1 MLGTVLILFLGM
13 VPIPT
18 GGNVVVQTGRF
29 GPIEISTDEIIQIPS
44 GILGFPED
52 HNFCLVDAGD
62 DTLILWLQSLSNPNL
77 AFPLLEPKIFKPE
90 YVVRLSAAE
99 LRELKMSSV
108 KDASV
113 FTILTIP
120 SPMNEMTANLKAP
133 IVINTQQKIAKQVV
147 LQENDQPIKFSMFKE
162 LRTHLLSIRTAN
174 PGEPKE
180 GKSVM
185 SVQSLPLTTR
195 VELI

>member
-1 MLGTVLILFLGM
+1 M
-13 VPIPT
+13 
-18 GGNVVVQTGRF
+18 VVQTGRF
-29 GPIEISTDEIIQIPS
+29 GQIEISTDEIIQIPS

-62 DTLILWLQSLSNPNL
+62 DTLILWLQSLSNPHL
-77 AFPLLEPKIFKPE
+77 AFPVLEPKIFKPE

-99 LRELKMSSV
+99 LRELKLGSI

-120 SPMNEMTANLKAP
+120 SPMTEMTANLKAP
-133 IVINTQQKIAKQVV
+133 VVINTKQKIAKQVV
-147 LQENDQPIKFSMFKE
+147 LQENDQPIKYPMFKE
-162 LRTHLLSIRTAN
+162 LRTHLVSNRPAN
-174 PGEPKE
+174 PAAAKE
-180 GKSVM
+180 GKAVIAIG
-185 SVQSLPLTTR
+185 SLPLSTR

>member
-1 MLGTVLILFLGM
+1 M
-13 VPIPT
+13 
-18 GGNVVVQTGRF
+18 VVQTGRF
-29 GPIEISTDEIIQIPS
+29 GQIEISTDEIIQIPS

-62 DTLILWLQSLSNPNL
+62 DTLILWLQSLSNPHL
-77 AFPLLEPKIFKPE
+77 AFPVLEPKVFRPE

-99 LRELKMSSV
+99 LRELKLSSI

-120 SPMNEMTANLKAP
+120 TPMTEMTANLKAP
-133 IVINTQQKIAKQVV
+133 VVINIKQKIAKQVV
-147 LQENDQPIKFSMFKE
+147 LQENDQPIKYPMFKE
-162 LRTHLLSIRTAN
+162 LRSHLVGSRGASLGSA
-174 PGEPKE
+174 KE
-180 GKSVM
+180 GKSVI
-185 SVQSLPLTTR
+185 QIDALPLTTR

>member
-1 MLGTVLILFLGM
+1 M
-13 VPIPT
+13 
-18 GGNVVVQTGRF
+18 VVQTGRF
-29 GPIEISTDEIIQIPS
+29 GQIEISSDEIIQIPS
-44 GILGFPED
+44 GVLGFPED

-62 DTLILWLQSLSNPNL
+62 DTLILWLQSLSNPHL

-99 LRELKMSSV
+99 LRELKLNSI

-120 SPMNEMTANLKAP
+120 QALAEMTANLKAP
-133 IVINTQQKIAKQVV
+133 LVINTREKIAKQVV
-147 LQENDQPIKFSMFKE
+147 LQENDQPIKYPMFKE
-162 LRTHLLSIRTAN
+162 LRTHLMGMKATGDGST
-174 PGEPKE
+174 KSV

-185 SVQSLPLTTR
+185 QVSELPLSTR